1 MRKGK
6 PLEDPGHNIKKVQA
20 VAISVILMAFLLMA
34 AGCAPKRKFVS
45 PQVELLGLDIK
56 DVSLSHIN
64 YQATVRVYNPNLEP
78 LDISDVQYSLYLN
91 GINMVNGE
99 SQVEQTVRPHEEI
112 KIPLRLSGSL
122 FSTLR
127 FLASMPNAR
136 KISFVMKGTI
146 IGASDSGHSFALP
159 FEENGELDLQQLKPI

>member
-1 MRKGK
+1 MDTLTKIHPFYTG
-6 PLEDPGHNIKKVQA
+6 
-20 VAISVILMAFLLMA
+20 AIIPVLIIFLLIA
-34 AGCAPKRKFVS
+34 GGCAPKRKFVS
-45 PQVELLGLDIK
+45 PQVELLGLDVR

-64 YQATVRVYNPNLEP
+64 YRATVRVYNPNLEP
-78 LDISDVQYSLYLN
+78 LEITDVQYALSLN

-99 SQVEQTVRPHEEI
+99 SQVDQTVGPHEEV
-112 KIPLRLSGSL
+112 KLPLRLSGSL

-146 IGASDSGHSFALP
+146 VGSSQSGHAFALP
-159 FEENGELDLQQLKPI
+159 FEEKGKLDLQDLRPL